1 MKRPVLTPLV
11 FVIGCAAGGVASQM
25 VIPPA
30 RAGTNPT
37 RWEYLCSN
45 VKQNVPETLAESGKQ
60 GWEMVSAFPSH
71 YEEGTGGFP
80 RDLKADAYGFCFK
93 RALP

>member
-1 MKRPVLTPLV
+1 MKQHGIVALI
-11 FVIGCAAGGVASQM
+11 FIIGCAAGGVASQL

-37 RWEYLCSN
+37 RWEYLCQQGNAALTSSLN
-45 VKQNVPETLAESGKQ
+45 GAGLE
-60 GWEMVSAFPSH
+60 GWELVNVLALHQSVVSGMSG
-71 YEEGTGGFP
+71 EIRT
-80 RDLKADAYGFCFK
+80 DLLMTCFK